1 MKQRQQTVFD
11 RLHLAADEI
20 VQTARSALK
29 ESGDAHPER
38 VPLYLPILVAGT
50 DMRICIE
57 SGPPI
62 AASNAIHQAM
72 GKSGQAPGLTFMD
85 AVRRAIDLLSIDARR
100 LCADNTDPKGE
111 WIDDTMREH
120 HDQMLEVVNALHR
133 GK

>member
-1 MKQRQQTVFD
+1 MKARQQTVFD

-20 VQTARSALK
+20 VGTARSAIK
-29 ESGDAHPER
+29 ASGDSHPER
-38 VPLYLPILVAGT
+38 TPLYLPILIAGT

-85 AVRRAIDLLSIDARR
+85 AVRRATDLLSIDARR
-100 LCADNTDPKGE
+100 LCADNTNPEGK

-120 HDQMLEVVNALHR
+120 HGQMLEVVDALHR
-133 GK
+133 GR